1 MLAAVANMHRS
12 HIINRDIKLENM
24 LIGANLEIKMADFG
38 FQQILEGK
46 SGDNNIKTRLGTP
59 GYMAPEILEER
70 GGYNG
75 IAVDVYALGVVLFSI
90 VTKSSPFSQ
99 ISMLN
104 QGQQVITQ
112 DPLYKLFVVNK
123 SQYFQRYGAL
133 NLSPQF

>member
-104 QGQQVITQ
+104 QGQQVIT
-112 DPLYKLFVVNK
+112 
-123 SQYFQRYGAL
+123 
-133 NLSPQF
+133 